1 MKRSSKVHGLLAVST
16 LLLVGTMNADTLVLH
31 DGRRVQGRLTS
42 MRDGVLEFDEA
53 GFGGRTLRLDRD
65 AVLGVEFDR
74 NDRAASRDV
83 SPFPRGGRQ
92 SGLREKQVMVVATQ
106 PWTDT
111 SIHVQAGQVVYF
123 EADGE
128 IHWGP
133 NRRDGP
139 AGEQNSPMNP
149 YRPIPNRPGAALIGR
164 VGENSTD
171 LFFIGGDRG
180 PVRMRSSGRLFLG
193 LNDDHLEDNSGTFR
207 VVVYY

>member
-1 MKRSSKVHGLLAVST
+1 MKRSAKVQGLFTLSS
-16 LLLVGTMNADTLVLH
+16 LLLVATMNADTLVLR
-31 DGRRVQGRLTS
+31 DGRRLQGRLTS
-42 MRDGVLEFDEA
+42 VRDGVLEFDE
-53 GFGGRTLRLDRD
+53 GGVGGRTLRLDRD
-65 AVLGVEFDR
+65 AVLGIEFDR
-74 NDRAASRDV
+74 NDRVAPREV
-83 SPFPRGGRQ
+83 SPWSRGGRQ

-106 PWTDT
+106 PWSDT

-128 IHWGP
+128 VHWGP
-133 NRRDGP
+133 RRRDGP

-164 VGENSTD
+164 VGEGSTD

-180 PVRMRSSGRLFLG
+180 PIRMRSSGRLFLG
-193 LNDDHLEDNSGTFR
+193 LNDDQLEDNSGTFR